1 MDIVVLGVVR
11 LASAF
16 TPWGTLKVMLTPL
29 RHATP
34 DHPPHL
40 PPIRHPR
47 ARYLTRDATPP
58 SDPPVSLA
66 APECTS
72 PTSPESARTINDIV
86 LADRCQYASY
96 TSASTRVDPA

>member
-58 SDPPVSLA
+58 SDPPASLA

-72 PTSPESARTINDIV
+72 PTSPPPKSPPAPPSAAPVRPAANTPRT
-86 LADRCQYASY
+86 
-96 TSASTRVDPA
+96 P